1 MSEIHG
7 EESPDTTLRRFLDSG
22 VIRLQICG
30 DCGRQIFPP
39 RVLCP
44 RCGGVKL
51 VWSLIAGDGT
61 VYSTTVVRR
70 RVDRG
75 GDYNVCIV
83 ELDEGA
89 RMLSR
94 VNDVEPTSVQIGDRV
109 QAVIDS
115 IDDRPVLAFVRK
127 SEADS

>member
-1 MSEIHG
+1 MNEIHG
-7 EESPDTTLRRFLDSG
+7 EESPDTTLRRFLDG
-22 VIRLQICG
+22 GEIRLQTCA
-30 DCGRQIFPP
+30 DCGLQIFPP

-44 RCGGVKL
+44 RCGRL
-51 VWSLIAGDGT
+51 ELDWSLVAGNGT

-89 RMLSR
+89 RMLTR

-115 IDDRPVLAFVRK
+115 VDDRPVLAFVRK
-127 SEADS
+127 SEVGS

>member
-1 MSEIHG
+1 
-7 EESPDTTLRRFLDSG
+7 
-22 VIRLQICG
+22 
-30 DCGRQIFPP
+30 
-39 RVLCP
+39 
-44 RCGGVKL
+44 
-51 VWSLIAGDGT
+51 

-89 RMLSR
+89 RMLTR

-115 IDDRPVLAFVRK
+115 VDDRPVLAFVRK
-127 SEADS
+127 SEVGS